1 MARTSKPP
9 VNALTVHQVIAHNVF
24 QARTLR
30 RWTQQQ
36 AATAISDALGKPL
49 TAAGLS
55 AIEKTFTSR
64 RQRVFDVTELVAFAR
79 AFGVP
84 VAWFFLPPYGR
95 EADPIP
101 PLYEHAA
108 TMAVDIFGD
117 EDAWQWYI
125 ARIITLISAPRSILH
140 DELLGS
146 AGYPGADEWATIDHK
161 REQLLNTALKQF
173 GSAHSDLIEDLL
185 TNLTKLKKLTT
196 TGHAKTHRREPTDD
210 GFDHLTNRVAVK
222 RVQTVEGIWRNEPPP
237 QPSTRY
243 RTKQGK

>member
-1 MARTSKPP
+1 

-36 AATAISDALGKPL
+36 AATAISQALGKPL
-49 TAAGLS
+49 TPAGLS

-79 AFGVP
+79 AFGLP

-125 ARIITLISAPRSILH
+125 ARILTLISAPRSILH
-140 DELLGS
+140 NELLGS
-146 AGYPGADEWATIDHK
+146 AGYPGAEEWAAIDDR
-161 REQLLNTALKQF
+161 REQLLNASLKQF
-173 GSAHSDLIEDLL
+173 GSEHSDLVEDLL
-185 TNLTKLKKLTT
+185 ANLAKLKKLTT
-196 TGHAKTHRREPTDD
+196 TGHAKNYRPEPSDD
-210 GFDHLTNRVAVK
+210 GFSRISNRVPVE
-222 RVQTVEGIWRNEPPP
+222 RVQTVEGIRRGEPPP
-237 QPSTRY
+237 ETSARY